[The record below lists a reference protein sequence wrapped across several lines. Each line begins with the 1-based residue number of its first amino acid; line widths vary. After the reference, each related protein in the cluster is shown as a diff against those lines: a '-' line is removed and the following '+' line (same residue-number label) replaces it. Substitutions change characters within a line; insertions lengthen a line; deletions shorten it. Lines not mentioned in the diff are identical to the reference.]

1 MGIWGI
7 ELVKGSGDGASRRSG
22 GGGGGGGDLRRKRGR
37 EWWQP
42 LEWKKKDNTV
52 VDMKKLS

>member
-1 MGIWGI
+1 MGNWGI
-7 ELVKGSGDGASRRSG
+7 ELEKGSGDGASRS
-22 GGGGGGGDLRRKRGR
+22 GGGGDLKRKRGR

-52 VDMKKLS
+52 VDVKKLS